1 MTRQEEDTSFNPV
14 FPVELLSL
22 GHEAHY
28 AKNTVICMQN
38 DPPEKVFFL
47 KEGEV
52 SLSYYGENGERKTIF
67 YVEKGSIFG
76 GVISLVL
83 NKKVYGVSAMTL
95 TKSLITVFSK
105 EVFFSN
111 LINNIGFTRFCLCAV
126 AKELW
131 AMGSHLESLSFLE
144 CNRRVASAL
153 LWLTDHAGKVEK
165 EESGELEHIFKIT
178 HQELGELASVNRV
191 TVTNVLK
198 ELEKEKIIRKGSK
211 SIAIPAGGKQKLKR
225 YIKNIWI

>member
-1 MTRQEEDTSFNPV
+1 MRQEEETSFNPV

-22 GHEAHY
+22 GHDTRY

-38 DPPEKVFFL
+38 EPAEKIFFL

-52 SLSYYGENGERKTIF
+52 CLSYYGENGERKIVF
-67 YVEKGSIFG
+67 YVDKDSIFG

-83 NKKVYGVSAMTL
+83 NRKVYGVSAMTL
-95 TKSLITVFSK
+95 TRSLVTVFSR
-105 EVFFSN
+105 EVFFST
-111 LINNIGFTRFCLCAV
+111 LINNIDFTRFCLCAV
-126 AKELW
+126 VKELW
-131 AMGSHLESLSFLE
+131 AMGSSLESLSFLE

-153 LWLTDHAGKVEK
+153 PWLTDHAGKVEK
-165 EESGELEHIFKIT
+165 EESGELEHTFKIT

-198 ELEKEKIIRKGSK
+198 ELEKEKIILKGSK
-211 SIAIPAGGKQKLKR
+211 IIMIPAGGKQKLKR